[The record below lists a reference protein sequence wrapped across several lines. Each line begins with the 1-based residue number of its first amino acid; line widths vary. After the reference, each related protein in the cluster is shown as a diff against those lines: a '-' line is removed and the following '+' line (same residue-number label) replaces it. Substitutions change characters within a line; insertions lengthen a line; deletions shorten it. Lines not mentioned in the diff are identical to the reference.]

1 MKILIST
8 LFMALLSPVVVAS
21 SDLAQKKG
29 CMACHAV
36 DRKVLGPSFRDVAQ
50 KYQKSGPEVMVRS
63 IREGGSGRWGAVPM
77 PAQPNVTA
85 AEADALARWIA
96 TVK

>member
-1 MKILIST
+1 MKILIPIVI
-8 LFMALLSPVVVAS
+8 MAVAVPAMAS

-36 DRKVLGPSFRDVAQ
+36 DRKVLGPAFRDVAA
-50 KYQKSGPEVMVRS
+50 KYAGRDSAIMERS

-77 PAQPNVTA
+77 PAQPQVTA
-85 AEADALARWIA
+85 AEAQDLARWISS
-96 TVK
+96 VK

>member
-8 LFMALLSPVVVAS
+8 LIMAVSVPVLAS
-21 SDLAQKKG
+21 ADLAQKKG

-36 DRKVLGPSFRDVAQ
+36 DRKVLGPAFRDVAT
-50 KYQKSGPEVMVRS
+50 KYAGRDLAIMERS
-63 IREGGSGRWGAVPM
+63 IREGGSGRWGPVPM
-77 PAQPNVTA
+77 PAQPQVTA
-85 AEADALARWIA
+85 TEAQALARWIS

>member
-8 LFMALLSPVVVAS
+8 LIMAMSVPALAS
-21 SDLAQKKG
+21 ADLAQKKG

-36 DRKVLGPSFRDVAQ
+36 DRKVLGPAFRDVAA
-50 KYQKSGPEVMVRS
+50 KYAGRDSAIMERS

-77 PAQPNVTA
+77 PAQPQVTA
-85 AEADALARWIA
+85 AEAQALARWISS
-96 TVK
+96 VK